1 MPPERYGPPPRP
13 SRDRHTGPG
22 GPRRSFG
29 PPGGGGGH
37 GGPPRDN
44 RPLPPR
50 PPFGGDRPGG
60 PGPGFAPG
68 HGGGP
73 HTVRLREGEREVEVT
88 GPAEFV
94 RQTLDD
100 LPALFA
106 RLRGEAAPP
115 PGRPASISMPPPP
128 AAQPAHHEQQED
140 DDEDELDD
148 APPPKAPKS
157 SKKAQASP
165 PPAQQRA
172 NGRVGHGKNGRASLE
187 DRVFDLLGH
196 ADHPLSVASI
206 RKQLGGAESGQQI
219 RRILERAGDRVY
231 STDERPAA
239 YALR

>member
-1 MPPERYGPPPRP
+1 MPPDRHSGPPPRP
-13 SRDRHTGPG
+13 SRDRPYPGG

-29 PPGGGGGH
+29 PPGGGH
-37 GGPPRDN
+37 GGPPREG
-44 RPLPPR
+44 RPPFPPR

-60 PGPGFAPG
+60 PGPGPGG
-68 HGGGP
+68 HGGGH
-73 HTVRLREGEREVEVT
+73 HTVRLREGDREVEVS

-106 RLRGEAAPP
+106 RLRGEAAPAP
-115 PGRPASISMPPPP
+115 ARPASISLPPPP
-128 AAQPAHHEQQED
+128 SQHDEHD
-140 DDEDELDD
+140 DDEDEVD
-148 APPPKAPKS
+148 APPPKAPK
-157 SKKAQASP
+157 AP
-165 PPAQQRA
+165 EQRA
-172 NGRVGHGKNGRASLE
+172 NGRVRHAKNGKASLE
-187 DRVFDLLGH
+187 DRVFDLLAH

-219 RRILERAGDRVY
+219 RRILERAGDRVS